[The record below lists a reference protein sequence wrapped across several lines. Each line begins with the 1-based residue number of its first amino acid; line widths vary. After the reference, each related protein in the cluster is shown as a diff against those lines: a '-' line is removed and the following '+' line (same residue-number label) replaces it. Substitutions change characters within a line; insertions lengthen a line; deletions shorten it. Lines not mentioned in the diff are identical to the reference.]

1 LFRSQEAFADMS
13 KLPLKEGPKWQI
25 VVCIDQLVDR
35 KNKKQ
40 DDPNLKCGPLIGEVA
55 HYLAS

>member
-1 LFRSQEAFADMS
+1 MS